1 MQRIGLNE
9 KQLIHHN
16 NIISISVSFL
26 KFKDNVFSPQVST
39 PEIYHVIARPISK
52 AAMHGYNG
60 TVFMY
65 GQTTS
70 GKTYTM
76 LGTPES
82 PGILPCTV
90 RDIFSLSKNDPTH
103 EYKVWVSY
111 LEIYNE
117 NINDLLVPGS
127 SNLKL
132 KEDPTF
138 GVSV

>member
-1 MQRIGLNE
+1 
-9 KQLIHHN
+9 
-16 NIISISVSFL
+16 
-26 KFKDNVFSPQVST
+26 
-39 PEIYHVIARPISK
+39 
-52 AAMHGYNG
+52 MHGYNG

-90 RDIFSLSKNDPTH
+90 WDIFSLSKNDPTH

-117 NINDLLVPGS
+117 SINDLLVPGS